1 MKKNIC
7 FCLLL
12 ILIVLSP
19 KHIKASCSDSE
30 IIRLQKLASNV
41 NITYTANENTQKFD
55 IIITNLK
62 NDLVLKDVYS
72 NKIYNTNREVIIKNA
87 GSGQYTF
94 MIYANTKCSNDYIK
108 TKYIQLPYYN
118 MYYNSQ
124 YCNGIS
130 EYAYCSK
137 WLNKNIDVSLIIEKT
152 NLYKEKKQSGANVE
166 KNNEKSMVYVIVNK
180 IQQIYK
186 DNYLII
192 LPTIIII
199 LCLIVYVKNK
209 KERIV

>member
-72 NKIYNTNREVIIKNA
+72 NKNYNTNREVKIKNA
-87 GSGQYTF
+87 SSGAHRF
-94 MIYANTKCSNDYIK
+94 LIYAKDKECTSDILKEKYIK
-108 TKYIQLPYYN
+108 LPF
-118 MYYNSQ
+118 YNS
-124 YCNGIS
+124 YYKRSECKGI
-130 EYAYCSK
+130 ENYVYCSK
-137 WLNKNIDVSLIIEKT
+137 WMDVNLDQSVYEQKINEHLNNMKKNEVTIRENNGSGLLKKIAEIYTKYYYIIIPTAILIMCI
-152 NLYKEKKQSGANVE
+152 A
-166 KNNEKSMVYVIVNK
+166 
-180 IQQIYK
+180 IYK
-186 DNYLII
+186 I
-192 LPTIIII
+192 
-199 LCLIVYVKNK
+199 NK
-209 KERIV
+209 KEKLV